1 MNNRQ
6 QEKVKPFRLVKYFTY
21 TSLIV
26 IFLGTLLFSFLN
38 IRWARNM
45 HIKKSEDYALLL
57 IDSLNDQIFTQ
68 FIIPAVLK
76 FGKIQLRDK
85 AQFEWMDKVVR
96 STLFSFKVDMV
107 TIYDMNNIISYSFD
121 QRLVGKKNV
130 GGAAYQDA
138 ILGKVTSKLS
148 QRGNFFEIFVGF
160 PKESKLITFAPLR
173 AQMPLSRISGPVG
186 GVIELVQDLSDD
198 YQPIFRFQ
206 ISVITTSAAVMGTL
220 FLILILVVKRGE
232 GIIEQRALERI
243 KLKEQLSR
251 SEHLSSLG
259 EMVAAVSHEIRNP
272 LGIINN
278 SAELLK
284 KKTLSDPSNKLADII
299 VEESQRLNS
308 IITDFLNF
316 AKPKIPNLLPCRV
329 EEVIEKNIAYL
340 ATQIREKEFEISP
353 RYDNNLP
360 EIMADASML
369 YQAFLNILINAM
381 QAMPKGGR
389 IDITVSSVSKG
400 VEISFEDQGEGIPA
414 EFTEKIWSPFF
425 TTKETGTGLGLGIV
439 KKVIEAHDG
448 TVGIE
453 NRPGIGTR
461 VTIQLPIR
469 PEALWKQ
476 S

>member
-1 MNNRQ
+1 MDNQ
-6 QEKVKPFRLVKYFTY
+6 KQEKIKPFRLVKYFTY
-21 TSLIV
+21 TSLIL

-45 HIKKSEDYALLL
+45 QIKKSEDYALLL

-76 FGKIQLRDK
+76 FGKVQLRDK

-107 TIYDMNNIISYSFD
+107 TIYDMNNVISYSFD
-121 QRLVGKKNV
+121 QRIVGKKNI
-130 GGAAYQDA
+130 GGTAYQDA
-138 ILGKVTSKLS
+138 ISGKVTSKVS
-148 QRGNFFEIFVGF
+148 QRGNFFEIFIGF

-173 AQMPLSRISGPVG
+173 AQMPLSRTSGPVG
-186 GVIELVQDLSDD
+186 GVIELIQDLSED
-198 YQPIFRFQ
+198 YQTIFRFQ
-206 ISVITTSAAVMGTL
+206 ISVLSTSAAVMGTL

-272 LGIINN
+272 LGIIKN

-284 KKTLSDPSNKLADII
+284 KRTGSDPSNNLADII
-299 VEESQRLNS
+299 VEESQRLNI

-316 AKPKIPNLLPCRV
+316 AKPKIPNLLSCRL
-329 EEVIEKNIAYL
+329 EEVIEKNIAFL
-340 ATQIREKEFEISP
+340 STQIQEENINIFTHYEKNI
-353 RYDNNLP
+353 P
-360 EIMADASML
+360 EILGDASML

-381 QAMPKGGR
+381 QAMPQGGR
-389 IDITVSSVSKG
+389 IDITIASVRKG
-400 VEISFEDQGEGIPA
+400 IEIYFEDQGSGIPT
-414 EFTEKIWSPFF
+414 EFIDKIWSPFF
-425 TTKETGTGLGLGIV
+425 TTKEKGTGLGLGIV
-439 KKVIEAHDG
+439 KKVIESHDG
-448 TVGIE
+448 TVRIE
-453 NRPGIGTR
+453 NRPGIGTK
-461 VTIQLPIR
+461 VTVYLPLR